1 MSGACLPRRAK
12 LPTDL
17 KESISGDF
25 VYLPKNVLFGEVYNS
40 SSDIYCFA
48 LMYLELKTT
57 SPERLLQMERMS
69 TMYKL

>member
-25 VYLPKNVLFGEVYNS
+25 VYLPKNVLFGEVYDFILYS
-40 SSDIYCFA
+40 RGGVMDSVFA
-48 LMYLELKTT
+48 
-57 SPERLLQMERMS
+57 
-69 TMYKL
+69 